1 MILYTPK
8 KFLNAMNVRG
18 IKLSWLIE
26 KGISRETFVPRQFK
40 RKSQLSYTYKKGIKK
55 ESIEKI
61 ASALVQEGIAKT
73 RETVIACFLNDKYSA
88 LLGEEYDI

>member
-8 KFLNAMNVRG
+8 KFLNAMSVRG

-26 KGISRETFVPRQFK
+26 KGVSREVIVPRQFR
-40 RKSQLSYTYKKGIKK
+40 RKSQLSYTYRKRIKN
-55 ESIEKI
+55 ETIEKI
-61 ASALVQEGIAKT
+61 AKALVESGIVKT
-73 RETVIACFLNDKYSA
+73 RETVIACFLNDTYSA